1 MFLPRKRVKLES
13 DRCKNER
20 ARDWTIEEVWTSFPN
35 WMKLIIKEEK
45 SLKEGLEKL
54 SEKKDNMLQI
64 SCLAFWILM
73 GCSPF
78 WAKVN

>member
-1 MFLPRKRVKLES
+1 
-13 DRCKNER
+13 
-20 ARDWTIEEVWTSFPN
+20 
-35 WMKLIIKEEK
+35 MKLITKEEK
-45 SLKEGLEKL
+45 ILKEGLEKL

-78 WAKVN
+78 WAKVSWRFL